1 MRTSNSMKNSTTSMI
16 CYIIS
21 IVVGFISQ
29 SIFIKILGAE
39 YLGLNGLFSNI
50 LTMLSLFEL
59 GIGSAIIYNLYKP
72 IAEGQ
77 KEQVKSL
84 MKFYKKAYNI
94 IAILVMVGGL
104 LVLPFLKNIV
114 GEVTV
119 DINIYLVY
127 ILYLLST
134 VSSYIISYKRSL
146 IYANQQNYI
155 INIVHMGYLL
165 IINISK
171 LVALYLTKNYYI
183 YLIIMIIGQILEN
196 IIISIIANKV
206 YPYLLDKN
214 VKPLDKKTEQDI
226 FSRVKALILHK
237 IATVIVN
244 GTDNIIISYFF
255 GVVTVG
261 LYSSYTL
268 IISPI
273 NNLFGQFISSTSPS
287 VGNLIAT
294 ESKEKCYQVFK
305 KMRFLNFWLACF
317 SGICLLVIIQPFI
330 IVWIG
335 EKYLLSMLVV
345 STVVFNYFQKMMRNT
360 YMAFKDS
367 AGIWREDKF
376 VPLIESL
383 LNIVFSIICLKIF
396 GLAGVFMGTII
407 SGLALWCYSYPK
419 YVYKKLFH
427 RSYIDYIKETLGY
440 IILFILLATLTYE
453 ISTLFIVSN
462 TYLQV
467 LINTLIAIIIPNI
480 ILLILFRKTDNFQ
493 YFLELIKK
501 LFSKITR
508 KLKKSY

>member
-16 CYIIS
+16 CDIIS

-214 VKPLDKKTEQDI
+214 IKPLDRKTEQDI

-396 GLAGVFMGTII
+396 GLAG
-407 SGLALWCYSYPK
+407 
-419 YVYKKLFH
+419 
-427 RSYIDYIKETLGY
+427 
-440 IILFILLATLTYE
+440 
-453 ISTLFIVSN
+453 
-462 TYLQV
+462 
-467 LINTLIAIIIPNI
+467 
-480 ILLILFRKTDNFQ
+480 
-493 YFLELIKK
+493 
-501 LFSKITR
+501 
-508 KLKKSY
+508 

>member
-72 IAEGQ
+72 IAEGK

-294 ESKEKCYQVFK
+294 ESKKKCYQVFK

-419 YVYKKLFH
+419 YVYKKLFN
-427 RSYIDYIKETLGY
+427 RSYIDYTKETLGY